1 MLICDCGSTKA
12 EWVLLNGDDV
22 AKRFI
27 TNGFN
32 PNFNDN
38 ETIKNIVSEA
48 KNTVGNQV
56 VEKIHFYGSGCG
68 SEANQNKVAMIFAMV
83 FKINDIE
90 VYPDTLAACHA
101 LFGNNPGVA
110 CILGTGSN
118 ACVYDG
124 EKITQS
130 VVSLGFMI
138 GDEGS
143 GCHIGKRIL
152 HDYFLGI
159 MPEDLRVKFDEKYHL
174 DRETFLKNVYKG
186 DAPSRY
192 LAEFAKFAGENIE
205 NQYIK
210 TVVGDCFEEFLL
222 SFLQTEPFSSFR
234 LTEPFSSFRLTE
246 PFSSFRLER
255 SGMEKSPANEQL
267 LCLKGISPLP
277 AVGRNDGFG
286 FVGSIAF
293 IFQDILLQIL
303 ENHNLNCTKILK
315 NPMDGLIE
323 YYKKL

>member
-32 PNFNDN
+32 PNFTDN

-124 EKITQS
+124 KKITQS

-143 GCHIGKRIL
+143 GCHIGKRIV

-222 SFLQTEPFSSFR
+222 SFRLKRNEVKCNGEILSLQ
-234 LTEPFSSFRLTE
+234 
-246 PFSSFRLER
+246 
-255 SGMEKSPANEQL
+255 EQSDVKENGGFL
-267 LCLKGISPLP
+267 DF
-277 AVGRNDGFG
+277 ARNDKIG

-293 IFQDILLQIL
+293 AFQEILLKVL
-303 ENHNLNCTKILK
+303 ENHNLTCSKILK

-323 YYKKL
+323 YYKTL